1 MKAIIMA
8 GGTGSRLYPS
18 TPITNKHL
26 LPVFDKPMI
35 YYPLTVLI
43 AAGIKDFCI
52 ICGGKDVNQFK
63 RLLNDGS
70 QWGIHIEYRMQNY
83 PNGIAEA
90 FIIAEDFIANE
101 PVVLMLG
108 DNIFFGG
115 DAFPKAV
122 KSFSSGAMIFA
133 YHVKNPDAF
142 GVVEFDKNGKAIS
155 VEEKPSKP
163 KSSFAV
169 PGVYIYDNQVVNFAK
184 LVKPSS
190 RGELEITDVNQAY
203 LSKGI
208 LRVNRLSRG
217 FVWLDAGTSHDR
229 QEASI
234 YIEAVERRQGIKL
247 GCPEEAALV
256 RGFLEVKKFKKVIEE
271 MPNCQYRSYLEYIYD
286 ETLKEIKGRKK

>member
-1 MKAIIMA
+1 
-8 GGTGSRLYPS
+8 
-18 TPITNKHL
+18 
-26 LPVFDKPMI
+26 
-35 YYPLTVLI
+35 
-43 AAGIKDFCI
+43 
-52 ICGGKDVNQFK
+52 
-63 RLLNDGS
+63 
-70 QWGIHIEYRMQNY
+70 
-83 PNGIAEA
+83 
-90 FIIAEDFIANE
+90 
-101 PVVLMLG
+101 
-108 DNIFFGG
+108 
-115 DAFPKAV
+115 
-122 KSFSSGAMIFA
+122 MIFA

-229 QEASI
+229 QGSI
-234 YIEAVERRQGIKL
+234 NLY
-247 GCPEEAALV
+247 
-256 RGFLEVKKFKKVIEE
+256 
-271 MPNCQYRSYLEYIYD
+271 
-286 ETLKEIKGRKK
+286 